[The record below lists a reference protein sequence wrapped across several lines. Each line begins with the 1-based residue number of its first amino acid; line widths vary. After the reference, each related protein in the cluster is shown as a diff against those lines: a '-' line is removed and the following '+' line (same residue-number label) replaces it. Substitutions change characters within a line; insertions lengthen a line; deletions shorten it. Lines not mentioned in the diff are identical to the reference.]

1 MLVSMFQPHGSQARG
16 REDGRPPTQP
26 GVLCDGTPAPRRA
39 NPRGSRPG
47 VRLARLA
54 CAWAI
59 ATALL
64 AYGAVPA
71 ALAAAAAGGS
81 SSGGSSS
88 GGSSSENAFSELSH
102 GGAEEEEATKTK
114 TSTTGSSSSSSNS
127 GTSTGTVLLFG
138 VGAAVVLLG
147 GIAFVIMR
155 DARSVAPVGDGPV
168 TGRPA
173 RDPAVTLRKRR
184 AKAKAARRQRKR
196 NR

>member
-1 MLVSMFQPHGSQARG
+1 MLVSMLQREGGGVQAG
-16 REDGRPPTQP
+16 EVQRPQRTL
-26 GVLCDGTPAPRRA
+26 G
-39 NPRGSRPG
+39 GSRPAPG
-47 VRLARLA
+47 CAGSLRPRPRVRLARLL
-54 CAWAI
+54 CAWVI

-64 AYGAVPA
+64 AYGAAPA

-81 SSGGSSS
+81 SGES
-88 GGSSSENAFSELSH
+88 AFSELSH
-102 GGAEEEEATKTK
+102 GGAEEEEATTKAK
-114 TSTTGSSSSSSNS
+114 TSTTGSSSSSTSS
-127 GTSTGTVLLFG
+127 GTSTGTVLLLG

-168 TGRPA
+168 TGRSA
-173 RDPAVTLRKRR
+173 RDPAATQRKRR